1 MIQRTANFITVRE
14 VITDM
19 GLEPT
24 NELVSQVEEMMADSF
39 ERLCGESPL
48 KLLEPIFTSNITG
61 YRSLFLC
68 SWARWNGKRIP
79 EKYLLS
85 NR

>member
-39 ERLCGESPL
+39 ERLCRQKPIKNAGTDIY
-48 KLLEPIFTSNITG
+48 LEDWRLSIIAFV
-61 YRSLFLC
+61 LV
-68 SWARWNGKRIP
+68 GKM
-79 EKYLLS
+79 EQKEDS
-85 NR
+85 

>member
-39 ERLCGESPL
+39 ERLCGQRPI
-48 KLLEPIFTSNITG
+48 KTAGTDIYLEDF
-61 YRSLFLC
+61 R
-68 SWARWNGKRIP
+68 
-79 EKYLLS
+79 LS
-85 NR
+85 IIAFVLVGRMEQKEDS

>member
-24 NELVSQVEEMMADSF
+24 NELVSQVEEMMANSF
-39 ERLCGESPL
+39 ERLCGQKPI
-48 KLLEPIFTSNITG
+48 KTAGTDIYLED
-61 YRSLFLC
+61 YRLWIIVLVLVGEMERKEDS
-68 SWARWNGKRIP
+68 
-79 EKYLLS
+79 
-85 NR
+85 